1 MENSRISIPQ
11 FYISHYKIKQEKGCV
26 KNVGKMMKGKLEDRD
41 RKGKDK
47 ERIWKLKAKM

>member
-1 MENSRISIPQ
+1 VENSRISIPQ

-41 RKGKDK
+41 GKEKIKKGYGN
-47 ERIWKLKAKM
+47 